1 MKPPLSRTPS
11 EHELVWQFFDQRT
24 NGLFVDVGANDPK
37 LGSQSWFLEQ
47 QGWGGILVE
56 PQSALCERLRQ
67 ERPRSRVFQVACGAP
82 GHPAE
87 MLLHIAQ
94 RNSKSSLVKNLVEPG
109 TTYVKAEPVKLRTLD
124 AVLQEAGPPRLDF
137 VSIDV
142 EGTQLDVLRGFSLSR
157 HRPALLLIEDH
168 LHHLQVHRY
177 LRGQGYRLV
186 KRTGLNNWYVPQ
198 DAPFSLSTPGER
210 LRLWKKVW
218 LNTPFRKLRVA
229 RERRRA
235 ARAAGR

>member
-1 MKPPLSRTPS
+1 MKAPAPRSNY
-11 EHELVWQFFDQRT
+11 EDELVWQFFDRRT
-24 NGLFVDVGANDPK
+24 EGVFVDVGANDPK
-37 LGSQSWFLEQ
+37 VGSQSWFLEQ
-47 QGWGGILVE
+47 QGWSGLLVE
-56 PQSALCERLRQ
+56 PQAALCERLRQ
-67 ERPRSRVFQVACGAP
+67 GRPRSRVFQVACGAP

-87 MLLHIAQ
+87 LLLHIAE
-94 RNSKSSLVKNLVEPG
+94 RDSKSSLVKNLVEPG
-109 TTYVKAEPVKLRTLD
+109 TTYVRTEPVKIMTLD
-124 AVLQEAGPPRLDF
+124 AVLQEGGKPRVDF

-177 LRGQGYRLV
+177 VRGQGYRLV

-198 DAPFSLSTPGER
+198 DQPFTLSTARER

-235 ARAAGR
+235 R